1 MPTKVIIDVFLIKD
15 GSKMS
20 RWFIITFLAEA
31 MRSVFPTWWSNDS
44 FLAFKCYS
52 NNAVQEYKMY
62 WATFQMSPNYCQ
74 KQARLATLKKIFSF
88 FNFVSKKCGFVFQQ
102 RNFQRKYI
110 ATRNYEKFR
119 LHNWNPSIW
128 QVCFNEFYDGFPPF
142 FKGSTGSQLSQRS
155 KK

>member
-1 MPTKVIIDVFLIKD
+1 MPTKVIVDVFLIKD

-31 MRSVFPTWWSNDS
+31 TRSVTDHQCFQLDGQMIIFWQSIFIVTMQFKNTKHIEP
-44 FLAFKCYS
+44 LFKCPQIIVKTRKEVG
-52 NNAVQEYKMY
+52 NTIEN
-62 WATFQMSPNYCQ
+62 
-74 KQARLATLKKIFSF
+74 LLF

-119 LHNWNPSIW
+119 LHN
-128 QVCFNEFYDGFPPF
+128 
-142 FKGSTGSQLSQRS
+142 
-155 KK
+155 